1 MMTREALLWRL
12 KYFIVLVAIFMIT
25 SFAPPPCAA
34 DDANGP
40 ASKAAFAESAPQP

>member
-25 SFAPPPCAA
+25 SFAPPDCAA
-34 DDANGP
+34 DDAEVAAQEH
-40 ASKAAFAESAPQP
+40 ASVEAP

>member
-25 SFAPPPCAA
+25 SFAPPPCTA
-34 DDANGP
+34 DEVTTP
-40 ASKAAFAESAPQP
+40 ASLAASAEAAPRP